1 MADLRAWM
9 IEQGI
14 IAVAIVEDDG
24 ILREAFEETLQADP
38 GIAVCGSFASAE
50 EYLAHVFRSP
60 PDVVIMDL
68 NLPGISGIE
77 CIRRIKERPTATQV
91 LVCTVQ
97 DDDESLF
104 SALCAGATGYLLKD
118 ARPAQVLEALKV
130 LHAGGS
136 PMGPGIARRVIASF
150 AKPRKQAKEF
160 ELLTEREREVLE
172 ELAKGQR
179 YKEIADDLHLSIDT
193 VRTHVRNLHEKLQVS
208 SRTDALNKLYPR

>member
-1 MADLRAWM
+1 MVDLRACM
-9 IEQGI
+9 SKSGS

-24 ILREAFEETLQADP
+24 ILREALKDVLQADP
-38 GIAVCGSFASAE
+38 GIAVIGSFASGEA
-50 EYLAHVFRSP
+50 YFAQVFSTA

-68 NLPGISGIE
+68 NLPGITGIE
-77 CIRRIKERPTATQV
+77 CIRRIKERPSATQV

-104 SALCAGATGYLLKD
+104 NALCAGATGYLLKD
-118 ARPAQVLEALKV
+118 ARPPQVLESLKI

-150 AKPRKQAKEF
+150 ATPRKQPKEF

-172 ELAKGQR
+172 QLAKGPR
-179 YKEIADDLHLSIDT
+179 YKEIADGLHLSIDT
-193 VRTHVRNLHEKLQVS
+193 VRTHVRNLYEKLQVS